1 MLVSAQKD
9 QKILALL
16 LENPNF
22 DQVRKRWATASRMR
36 TFYAEMK
43 KSISDALEKRR
54 QKQQLMETVV
64 SEVKEQEEE
73 GESMMID
80 TSSAPKN
87 LELPDPGELK
97 LNKTI
102 SQEDHDKLEK
112 DIEQITHKIVEKS
125 EFLISLDTPVT
136 WK

>member
-1 MLVSAQKD
+1 
-9 QKILALL
+9 

-64 SEVKEQEEE
+64 SEVKE
-73 GESMMID
+73 
-80 TSSAPKN
+80 
-87 LELPDPGELK
+87 
-97 LNKTI
+97 
-102 SQEDHDKLEK
+102 
-112 DIEQITHKIVEKS
+112 
-125 EFLISLDTPVT
+125 
-136 WK
+136 